1 MINGK
6 EVIINRTERVGI
18 IPCRSTIGGE
28 LNSNAVLICCHI
40 NDSYILLDYII
51 NYGNIEILK

>member
-51 NYGNIEILK
+51 NYGNI